1 MTRKDRNSRKY
12 SRKALEAL
20 NIIEHIFE
28 GYSLDISDITKISEA
43 IRARLQIK
51 IQHLRECL
59 KSVKFPSKPDWLE
72 TIRQSRNKTAHQT
85 EDLSDE
91 AFFEV
96 CSNVFTHIDTIK
108 QDLNANIE
116 RYKQQS
122 NEKRKFEKNAA
133 PESAF
138 GSTLERK
145 QLVDAIEDAIQPIE
159 PEDIPI
165 AFPQNTFAQVA
176 QHTLSEI
183 LNTQDVQEYMQS
195 HEGLSENIQTD
206 LLKWLQKTHSTLEK
220 ENPFFDEAIFVAQQ
234 KKQSAEEIAA
244 DLSAEKS
251 KIQYHYKRLSSVSDS
266 KRGTIQESTLDF
278 DFYRKAF
285 AEQKRITDSA
295 ADDAAK
301 TVPTEEAQMSPEAS
315 IQVDDMQAKNAPGKN
330 EQVSTTHAETVTQKT
345 KNSEKD
351 TLQWESLEKLEA
363 LRRNFIADMEK
374 NLIERKT
381 KWEQERIDA
390 MRKQF
395 LEELY
400 KKIQNFMRLEK
411 LLTPFTKN
419 FGKLWDLSKHPFETS
434 GFEILDTFAKLL
446 EQDEAL
452 QELADLLGR
461 QSRTQAVFEK
471 ELRDKIVITTE
482 WHPKPAYRGEI
493 NGLKYS
499 NDIAAALPS
508 ELAMLKN
515 PAAKKLFQLKF
526 AQKQL
531 LSFAYQNEQ
540 AETQEKT
547 EQEEVTMEKKEP
559 KGPIIICVDTSGSM
573 HGTPENSAK
582 TVAFALAKIAA
593 EQERLCYI
601 ISFSTDIE
609 TLEVKPN
616 EDIELTNADGGNYL
630 QKLVSFLRMSFNG
643 GTDAEPAL
651 RKALTM
657 LAGND
662 GATGY
667 KNADVLMISD
677 FVMGNL
683 SDDVVTA
690 IEQEKAKNTGFY
702 SLVIGASGNNNTIA
716 CFNHNWL
723 YDTADARASRHLVE
737 QLHEL
742 KTRE

>member
-1 MTRKDRNSRKY
+1 MVPHLPADRQVN
-12 SRKALEAL
+12 L
-20 NIIEHIFE
+20 
-28 GYSLDISDITKISEA
+28 T
-43 IRARLQIK
+43 
-51 IQHLRECL
+51 
-59 KSVKFPSKPDWLE
+59 
-72 TIRQSRNKTAHQT
+72 RNKTAHQT
-85 EDLSDE
+85 EDLSDT
-91 AFFEV
+91 AFSNL
-96 CSNVFTHIDTIK
+96 CSTLFSNIGNIK
-108 QDLNANIE
+108 QNLNANIQ

-122 NEKRKFEKNAA
+122 KKKRQFEKNAA

-138 GSTLERK
+138 GSNRERK

-183 LNTQDVQEYMQS
+183 LHAQDVQEYMQS

-206 LLKWLQKTHSTLEK
+206 LLEWLQKTHGTLEN
-220 ENPFFDEAIFVAQQ
+220 ENPFLDEAIFVAQQ

-251 KIQYHYKRLSSVSDS
+251 KIQYHYKRLPSVSDS
-266 KRGTIQESTLDF
+266 KRETIQESTLDF

-285 AEQKRITDSA
+285 AEQKHITDSA

-301 TVPTEEAQMSPEAS
+301 TVPTEEAQTSPEAS
-315 IQVDDMQAKNAPGKN
+315 IQVDDIQAKNTSGKN

-345 KNSEKD
+345 EKD
-351 TLQWESLEKLEA
+351 TIQWESPEKIEA

-400 KKIQNFMRLEK
+400 KKIQNFMRFEK

-419 FGKLWDLSKHPFETS
+419 FGRLWDLSNHPFETS

-446 EQDEAL
+446 EQDESL

-482 WHPKPAYRGEI
+482 WHPQPAYRGEI

-499 NDIAAALPS
+499 NDIAAVLPC

-531 LSFAYQNEQ
+531 LSFEYQNEQ
-540 AETQEKT
+540 EELKESI
-547 EQEEVTMEKKEP
+547 EQEEVTMEKQEP

-573 HGTPENSAK
+573 HGTPENIAK

-616 EDIELTNADGGNYL
+616 EDMELTNADGDNYL
-630 QKLVSFLRMSFNG
+630 QKLVRFLRMSFNG

-651 RKALTM
+651 PKALNM
-657 LAGND
+657 LAGSD
-662 GATGY
+662 TADGY

-683 SDDVVTA
+683 SADLVTA
-690 IEQEKAKNTGFY
+690 IEQEKEKNTGFY
-702 SLVIGASGNNNTIA
+702 SLVIGASGNKNTIA

-723 YDTADARASRHLVE
+723 YDTNDTRASRHLVE

-742 KTRE
+742 KTRK

>member
-43 IRARLQIK
+43 IRAQLQIK

-122 NEKRKFEKNAA
+122 KKKRKFENNAA
-133 PESAF
+133 PESTF
-138 GSTLERK
+138 GSTRERK

-165 AFPQNTFAQVA
+165 AFPQNTFAQLA

-183 LNTQDVQEYMQS
+183 LNTQDIQKYMQS

-206 LLKWLQKTHSTLEK
+206 LLEWMQKTHGTLEK
-220 ENPFFDEAIFVAQQ
+220 ENPFLDEEIFVAQQ

-251 KIQYHYKRLSSVSDS
+251 KIQYHYKRLPSVSDS
-266 KRGTIQESTLDF
+266 KRGSIQESTLNFEFYHKEFSDQKKIIDEMPMKEKKSKDF
-278 DFYRKAF
+278 MV
-285 AEQKRITDSA
+285 QQQ
-295 ADDAAK
+295 AAK
-301 TVPTEEAQMSPEAS
+301 
-315 IQVDDMQAKNAPGKN
+315 
-330 EQVSTTHAETVTQKT
+330 
-345 KNSEKD
+345 
-351 TLQWESLEKLEA
+351 EKLEA

-411 LLTPFTKN
+411 LLSPFTKN
-419 FGKLWDLSKHPFETS
+419 FGRLWDLSKHPFETS

-446 EQDEAL
+446 EQDESL

-461 QSRTQAVFEK
+461 QSRTQAVYEK
-471 ELRDKIVITTE
+471 ELRDKVVITTE

-499 NDIAAALPS
+499 NDIAAALPC
-508 ELAMLKN
+508 ELALLKN

-547 EQEEVTMEKKEP
+547 EQEEVTMEKKEH

-573 HGTPENSAK
+573 HGTPENIAK

-616 EDIELTNADGGNYL
+616 EDMELTNVDGGNYL

-683 SDDVVTA
+683 SADLVTA
-690 IEQEKAKNTGFY
+690 IETEKEKNTDFY

-723 YDTADARASRHLVE
+723 YDTSDTRASRHLVE

-742 KTRE
+742 KTRK

>member
-12 SRKALEAL
+12 SRKALRP
-20 NIIEHIFE
+20 IEE
-28 GYSLDISDITKISEA
+28 MSEKYPSGISDVTAINEEA
-43 IRARLQIK
+43 RAWLQIK
-51 IQHLRECL
+51 MQQLRECL
-59 KSVKFPSKPDWLE
+59 TKVWFSSKPHWWEPLRL
-72 TIRQSRNKTAHQT
+72 TRNRTAHQT
-85 EDLSDE
+85 EDLSDI
-91 AFFEV
+91 AFSNL
-96 CSNVFTHIDTIK
+96 CSTLFSNIGNIK
-108 QDLNANIE
+108 QNLNTNIQ

-122 NEKRKFEKNAA
+122 KKKRQFEKNAA

-138 GSTLERK
+138 GSNRERK
-145 QLVDAIEDAIQPIE
+145 QLVDAIEDAIQPVE
-159 PEDIPI
+159 LEDIPI

-183 LNTQDVQEYMQS
+183 LNTQDVQKYMQS

-206 LLKWLQKTHSTLEK
+206 LLEWMQKTHGTLEK
-220 ENPFFDEAIFVAQQ
+220 ENPFLDEEIFVAQQ

-266 KRGTIQESTLDF
+266 KRGTIQESALDF

-285 AEQKRITDSA
+285 AEQKHITDSA

-301 TVPTEEAQMSPEAS
+301 TVPAEEAQTSPEAS
-315 IQVDDMQAKNAPGKN
+315 IQVDDMQAKNTPGKT
-330 EQVSTTHAETVTQKT
+330 EQVNTTHAETVTQKT
-345 KNSEKD
+345 EKD
-351 TLQWESLEKLEA
+351 TIQWKSPEKIEA

-419 FGKLWDLSKHPFETS
+419 FGRLWDLSKHPFETS

-446 EQDEAL
+446 EQDESL

-482 WHPKPAYRGEI
+482 WHPQPAYRGEI

-499 NDIAAALPS
+499 NDIAAALPC

-531 LSFAYQNEQ
+531 LSFEYQNEQ
-540 AETQEKT
+540 EELKESI
-547 EQEEVTMEKKEP
+547 EQEEVTMEKQEP

-573 HGTPENSAK
+573 HGSPENIAK
-582 TVAFALAKIAA
+582 TVAFALAKIAS

-609 TLEVKPN
+609 TPEVKAN
-616 EDIELTNADGGNYL
+616 EDMELTNADGGNYL
-630 QKLVSFLRMSFNG
+630 QKLVRFLRMSFNG

-651 RKALTM
+651 RKALNM
-657 LAGND
+657 LAGSD
-662 GATGY
+662 TATGY

-677 FVMGNL
+677 FVMDNL
-683 SDDVVTA
+683 SDDLVTA
-690 IEQEKAKNTGFY
+690 IEQEQEKNTGFY
-702 SLVIGASGNNNTIA
+702 SLVIGASGNKNTIA

-723 YDTADARASRHLVE
+723 YDTNDTRASRHLVE

-742 KTRE
+742 KTRK

>member
-1 MTRKDRNSRKY
+1 MVPHLPADRQVN
-12 SRKALEAL
+12 L
-20 NIIEHIFE
+20 
-28 GYSLDISDITKISEA
+28 T
-43 IRARLQIK
+43 
-51 IQHLRECL
+51 
-59 KSVKFPSKPDWLE
+59 
-72 TIRQSRNKTAHQT
+72 RNKTAHQT
-85 EDLSDE
+85 EDLSDT
-91 AFFEV
+91 AFSNL
-96 CSNVFTHIDTIK
+96 CSTLFSNIGNIK
-108 QDLNANIE
+108 QNLNANIQ

-122 NEKRKFEKNAA
+122 KKKRKFEKNAA

-183 LNTQDVQEYMQS
+183 LHAQDVQEYMQS

-206 LLKWLQKTHSTLEK
+206 LLEWLQKTHGTLEN
-220 ENPFFDEAIFVAQQ
+220 ENPFLDEAIFVAQQ

-251 KIQYHYKRLSSVSDS
+251 KIQYHYKRLPSVSDS
-266 KRGTIQESTLDF
+266 KRETIQESTLDF

-285 AEQKRITDSA
+285 AEQKHITDSA

-301 TVPTEEAQMSPEAS
+301 TVPTEEAQTSPEAS
-315 IQVDDMQAKNAPGKN
+315 IQVDDIQAKNTSGKN
-330 EQVSTTHAETVTQKT
+330 EQVSTTHAKTVTQKT
-345 KNSEKD
+345 EKD
-351 TLQWESLEKLEA
+351 TIQWESPEKIEA

-419 FGKLWDLSKHPFETS
+419 FGRLWDLSNHPFETS

-446 EQDEAL
+446 EQDESL

-482 WHPKPAYRGEI
+482 WHPQPAYRGEI

-499 NDIAAALPS
+499 NDIAAVLPC

-531 LSFAYQNEQ
+531 LSFEYQNEQ
-540 AETQEKT
+540 EKLKESI
-547 EQEEVTMEKKEP
+547 EQEEVTMEKQEP

-573 HGTPENSAK
+573 HGTPENIAK

-616 EDIELTNADGGNYL
+616 EDMELTNADGDNYL
-630 QKLVSFLRMSFNG
+630 QKLVRFLRMSFNG

-651 RKALTM
+651 QKALTM
-657 LAGND
+657 LAGSD
-662 GATGY
+662 TATGY

-683 SDDVVTA
+683 SADLVTA
-690 IEQEKAKNTGFY
+690 IEQEKEKNTGFY
-702 SLVIGASGNNNTIA
+702 SLVIGASGNKNTIA

-723 YDTADARASRHLVE
+723 YDTNDTRASRHLVE

-742 KTRE
+742 KTRK

>member
-1 MTRKDRNSRKY
+1 MNKNYKNSRKY
-12 SRKALEAL
+12 SGKALR
-20 NIIEHIFE
+20 IINEFAAKYPS
-28 GYSLDISDITKISEA
+28 GISDVTAINEAERALIEKRIIQLRELIKGVWFTHGKPHWLEA
-43 IRARLQIK
+43 IKQ
-51 IQHLRECL
+51 
-59 KSVKFPSKPDWLE
+59 V
-72 TIRQSRNKTAHQT
+72 RNTTAHQT
-85 EDLSDE
+85 EDFSDE
-91 AFFEV
+91 EFSEL
-96 CSNVFTHIDTIK
+96 CSTMFSNLNDIK
-108 QDLNANIE
+108 QDLNANIQ

-122 NEKRKFEKNAA
+122 KKKRKFENTAA

-138 GSTLERK
+138 GSPPERM
-145 QLVDAIEDAIQPIE
+145 QLVDAIEDAIQPVE
-159 PEDIPI
+159 PEDTPIP
-165 AFPQNTFAQVA
+165 FPQNTFAQVA

-183 LNTQDVQEYMQS
+183 LNTKDIKAYMQT

-206 LLKWLQKTHSTLEK
+206 LLEWLQKTHGTLEK
-220 ENPFFDEAIFVAQQ
+220 ENPFLDEEIFVAQQ

-251 KIQYHYKRLSSVSDS
+251 KIQHHYKRLPSVSNS
-266 KRGTIQESTLDF
+266 KRGTIQGSTLDF

-285 AEQKRITDSA
+285 AEQK
-295 ADDAAK
+295 
-301 TVPTEEAQMSPEAS
+301 SP
-315 IQVDDMQAKNAPGKN
+315 
-330 EQVSTTHAETVTQKT
+330 
-345 KNSEKD
+345 KD
-351 TLQWESLEKLEA
+351 TTQWKSPEKLET

-411 LLTPFTKN
+411 LLSPFTKN
-419 FGKLWDLSKHPFETS
+419 FGRLWDLSKHPFETS

-446 EQDEAL
+446 EQDESL

-471 ELRDKIVITTE
+471 ELRDKIIITTE
-482 WHPKPAYRGEI
+482 WHPQPAYRGEI

-499 NDIAAALPS
+499 NDIAAALPT
-508 ELAMLKN
+508 ELALLKN
-515 PAAKKLFQLKF
+515 AAAKKLFQLKF

-531 LSFAYQNEQ
+531 LSFEYQDMQ
-540 AETQEKT
+540 AATKKT
-547 EQEEVTMEKKEP
+547 VEQEEANIGKKEP

-573 HGTPENSAK
+573 HGTPENIAK
-582 TVAFALAKIAA
+582 TVTFALTKIAV
-593 EQERLCYI
+593 EQERKCFV
-601 ISFSTDIE
+601 ISFSIGIE
-609 TLEVKPN
+609 TLELTGAN
-616 EDIELTNADGGNYL
+616 EDNYL
-630 QKLVSFLRMSFNG
+630 QKLVRFLRMSFNG

-657 LAGND
+657 LAGSD
-662 GATGY
+662 TATGY

-677 FVMGNL
+677 FVMADL
-683 SDDVVTA
+683 SDDLVTD
-690 IEQEKAKNTGFY
+690 IEQEQEKNTGFY
-702 SLVIGASGNNNTIA
+702 SLVIGESGNKNTIA

-723 YDTADARASRHLVE
+723 YDTNDTRASRHLVE

-742 KTRE
+742 KTRK

>member
-1 MTRKDRNSRKY
+1 MTRKDRNSRKC
-12 SRKALEAL
+12 SRKALR
-20 NIIEHIFE
+20 IIEEIIE
-28 GYSLDISDITKISEA
+28 KYPSGISDVMTITDEA
-43 IRARLQIK
+43 RAWLQIK
-51 IQHLRECL
+51 IQQLRECL
-59 KSVKFPSKPDWLE
+59 KRVWFPSKPDWLE

-91 AFFEV
+91 AFSEL
-96 CSNVFTHIDTIK
+96 CSNVFTHIDKIK
-108 QDLNANIE
+108 QDLTANIQ

-122 NEKRKFEKNAA
+122 KKKRKFEKNAA

-138 GSTLERK
+138 GSNRERK

-183 LNTQDVQEYMQS
+183 LNTQDVQEYMQT

-206 LLKWLQKTHSTLEK
+206 LLEWLQKTHGTLEK
-220 ENPFFDEAIFVAQQ
+220 ENPFFDEELFIVQQ
-234 KKQSAEEIAA
+234 KRKSTVEIAA

-251 KIQYHYKRLSSVSDS
+251 KIQYHYKRLPSVSDS
-266 KRGTIQESTLDF
+266 KRGSIAESSLNF
-278 DFYRKAF
+278 EFYNKAF
-285 AEQKRITDSA
+285 SDQKKIIDEEPRKEKKSKDFMVQQQ
-295 ADDAAK
+295 AAK
-301 TVPTEEAQMSPEAS
+301 
-315 IQVDDMQAKNAPGKN
+315 
-330 EQVSTTHAETVTQKT
+330 
-345 KNSEKD
+345 
-351 TLQWESLEKLEA
+351 EKLEA

-374 NLIERKT
+374 NLIERKN
-381 KWEQERIDA
+381 KWEQERIDE

-411 LLTPFTKN
+411 LLSPFTKD
-419 FGKLWDLSKHPFETS
+419 FGRLWDLSKRPFETS

-446 EQDEAL
+446 EQDESL
-452 QELADLLGR
+452 QELAELLGK
-461 QSRTQAVFEK
+461 QSRTQAVYEK
-471 ELRDKIVITTE
+471 ELRDKVVITTE

-499 NDIAAALPS
+499 NDIAAALPA

-515 PAAKKLFQLKF
+515 PATKKLFQLKF

-547 EQEEVTMEKKEP
+547 EQEEITMEKKAP
-559 KGPIIICVDTSGSM
+559 KGPIIICIDTSGSM
-573 HGTPENSAK
+573 HGTPENIAK
-582 TVAFALAKIAA
+582 TVAFALAKIAV

-616 EDIELTNADGGNYL
+616 EDMELTNADGGNYL
-630 QKLVSFLRMSFNG
+630 QKLVSFLHMSFNG

-662 GATGY
+662 KATGY

-683 SDDVVTA
+683 SGDLVAA
-690 IEQEKAKNTGFY
+690 IEKEKEKNTGFY
-702 SLVIGASGNNNTIA
+702 SLVIGASGNTNTIA

-723 YDTADARASRHLVE
+723 YDTSDTRASRHLVE

-742 KTRE
+742 KTRK

>member
-1 MTRKDRNSRKY
+1 MTKKDRNSRKY
-12 SRKALEAL
+12 SEKAII
-20 NIIEHIFE
+20 IIEKI
-28 GYSLDISDITKISEA
+28 LDKHPSGIPDVTA
-43 IRARLQIK
+43 INEESRALVEKR
-51 IQHLRECL
+51 IQQLRECL
-59 KSVKFPSKPDWLE
+59 KKVHFPSKPHWWELLRI
-72 TIRQSRNKTAHQT
+72 TRNKSVHQT
-85 EDLSDE
+85 EDFSDE
-91 AFFEV
+91 EFSELCTNIF
-96 CSNVFTHIDTIK
+96 SNIGNIK
-108 QDLNANIE
+108 QNLNANIQ

-122 NEKRKFEKNAA
+122 KKKRKFEKNAA

-138 GSTLERK
+138 GSTLQRK

-165 AFPQNTFAQVA
+165 AFPQNTFAQLA

-183 LNTQDVQEYMQS
+183 LNTQGVQEYMQS

-206 LLKWLQKTHSTLEK
+206 LLEWLQKAHGTLEK
-220 ENPFFDEAIFVAQQ
+220 ENPFFDEEIFVAQQ

-251 KIQYHYKRLSSVSDS
+251 KIQYHYKRLPSVSDS

-285 AEQKRITDSA
+285 FDQKKII
-295 ADDAAK
+295 DDVPTKEKKSKDFMVQQQAAK
-301 TVPTEEAQMSPEAS
+301 
-315 IQVDDMQAKNAPGKN
+315 
-330 EQVSTTHAETVTQKT
+330 
-345 KNSEKD
+345 
-351 TLQWESLEKLEA
+351 EKLEA

-374 NLIERKT
+374 NLIERKN

-411 LLTPFTKN
+411 LLSPFTKN
-419 FGKLWDLSKHPFETS
+419 FGRLWDLSKHPFETS

-446 EQDEAL
+446 EQDESL

-482 WHPKPAYRGEI
+482 WHPQPAYRGEI

-499 NDIAAALPS
+499 NDIAAALPT
-508 ELAMLKN
+508 ELALLKN
-515 PAAKKLFQLKF
+515 AAAKKLFQLKF

-531 LSFAYQNEQ
+531 LSFEYQDMQ
-540 AETQEKT
+540 AATKKT
-547 EQEEVTMEKKEP
+547 VEQEEANIEKKEP

-573 HGTPENSAK
+573 HGTPENIAK
-582 TVAFALAKIAA
+582 TVTFALTKIAV
-593 EQERLCYI
+593 EQERKCFV
-601 ISFSTDIE
+601 ISFSTGIE
-609 TLEVKPN
+609 TLELTGAN
-616 EDIELTNADGGNYL
+616 EGNYL
-630 QKLVSFLRMSFNG
+630 QKLVNFLRMSFNG

-651 RKALTM
+651 RKALDM

-662 GATGY
+662 EATCY

-683 SDDVVTA
+683 AADLVSA
-690 IEQEKAKNTGFY
+690 IEQEKEKNTGFY
-702 SLVIGASGNNNTIA
+702 SLVIGASGNTNTIA

-723 YDTADARASRHLVE
+723 YDTNDTRASRHLVE

-742 KTRE
+742 KTRK

>member
-12 SRKALEAL
+12 SRKALRP
-20 NIIEHIFE
+20 IEE
-28 GYSLDISDITKISEA
+28 MSEKYPSGISDVTAINEEA
-43 IRARLQIK
+43 RAWLQIK
-51 IQHLRECL
+51 MQQLRECL
-59 KSVKFPSKPDWLE
+59 TKVWFSSKPHWWEPLRL
-72 TIRQSRNKTAHQT
+72 TRNRTAHQT
-85 EDLSDE
+85 EDLSDN
-91 AFFEV
+91 AFANL
-96 CSNVFTHIDTIK
+96 CSTLFSNIGNIK
-108 QDLNANIE
+108 QNLNANIQ

-122 NEKRKFEKNAA
+122 KKKRKFEKNAA

-138 GSTLERK
+138 GSTLQRK
-145 QLVDAIEDAIQPIE
+145 QLVDAIEDAIQPVE

-165 AFPQNTFAQVA
+165 AFPQNTFAQLA

-206 LLKWLQKTHSTLEK
+206 LLEWLQKTHSTLEK
-220 ENPFFDEAIFVAQQ
+220 ENPFLDEEIFAAQQ
-234 KKQSAEEIAA
+234 KKQAAEEIAA

-251 KIQYHYKRLSSVSDS
+251 KIQYHYKRLPSVSDS
-266 KRGTIQESTLDF
+266 KRETIQESTLDF

-285 AEQKRITDSA
+285 AEQKHITDSA
-295 ADDAAK
+295 ADDTAK
-301 TVPTEEAQMSPEAS
+301 TVPTEEAQTSSGAS
-315 IQVDDMQAKNAPGKN
+315 IRVDDMQAENTPGKN
-330 EQVSTTHAETVTQKT
+330 EQVNTTHTETVTQKT
-345 KNSEKD
+345 KNSEKN
-351 TLQWESLEKLEA
+351 TLQWESPEKLEA

-411 LLTPFTKN
+411 LLSPFTKN
-419 FGKLWDLSKHPFETS
+419 FGRLWDLSKQPFETS

-446 EQDEAL
+446 EQDESL

-482 WHPKPAYRGEI
+482 WHPQPAYRGEI

-499 NDIAAALPS
+499 NDIAAALPC
-508 ELAMLKN
+508 ELALLKN

-531 LSFAYQNEQ
+531 LSFEYQNE
-540 AETQEKT
+540 EEELKESI
-547 EQEEVTMEKKEP
+547 EQEEVTMEKQEP

-573 HGTPENSAK
+573 HGSPENIAK

-616 EDIELTNADGGNYL
+616 EDMELTNADGGNYL
-630 QKLVSFLRMSFNG
+630 QKLVRFLRMSFNG

-651 RKALTM
+651 RKALNM
-657 LAGND
+657 LAGSD
-662 GATGY
+662 TATRY

-677 FVMGNL
+677 FVMDNL
-683 SDDVVTA
+683 SDDLVTA
-690 IEQEKAKNTGFY
+690 IEQEQKKNTGFY
-702 SLVIGASGNNNTIA
+702 SLVIGASGNKNTIA

-723 YDTADARASRHLVE
+723 YDTNDTHASRHLVE

-742 KTRE
+742 KTRK

>member
-12 SRKALEAL
+12 SRKALRP
-20 NIIEHIFE
+20 IEE
-28 GYSLDISDITKISEA
+28 MSEKYPSGISDVTAINEEA
-43 IRARLQIK
+43 RAWLQIK
-51 IQHLRECL
+51 MQQLRECL
-59 KSVKFPSKPDWLE
+59 TKVWFSSKPYWWESLRL
-72 TIRQSRNKTAHQT
+72 TRNRT
-85 EDLSDE
+85 L
-91 AFFEV
+91 F
-96 CSNVFTHIDTIK
+96 SNIGNMK
-108 QDLNANIE
+108 QNLHANIQ

-122 NEKRKFEKNAA
+122 KKKRKFEKNAA

-138 GSTLERK
+138 GSNRERK
-145 QLVDAIEDAIQPIE
+145 QLVDAIEDAIQPVE

-165 AFPQNTFAQVA
+165 AFPQNTFAQLA

-206 LLKWLQKTHSTLEK
+206 LLEWLQKTHGTLEK
-220 ENPFFDEAIFVAQQ
+220 ENPFIDEELFIVQQ
-234 KKQSAEEIAA
+234 KRKSTEEIAA
-244 DLSAEKS
+244 DLSAENS
-251 KIQYHYKRLSSVSDS
+251 KIEYHYKRLPSVSDS
-266 KRGTIQESTLDF
+266 KRGTIAESSLNF
-278 DFYRKAF
+278 EFYNKAF
-285 AEQKRITDSA
+285 SDQKKIIDEEPRKEKKSKDFMVQQQ
-295 ADDAAK
+295 AAK
-301 TVPTEEAQMSPEAS
+301 
-315 IQVDDMQAKNAPGKN
+315 
-330 EQVSTTHAETVTQKT
+330 
-345 KNSEKD
+345 
-351 TLQWESLEKLEA
+351 EKLEA

-374 NLIERKT
+374 NLIERKN
-381 KWEQERIDA
+381 KWEQERIDT

-411 LLTPFTKN
+411 LLSPFTKN
-419 FGKLWDLSKHPFETS
+419 FGRLWDLSKHPFETS

-446 EQDEAL
+446 EQDESL

-482 WHPKPAYRGEI
+482 WHPQPAYRGEI

-499 NDIAAALPS
+499 NDIAAVLPC

-531 LSFAYQNEQ
+531 LSFEYQNE
-540 AETQEKT
+540 EEELKESI
-547 EQEEVTMEKKEP
+547 EQEEITMEKKDP

-573 HGTPENSAK
+573 HGTPENIAK

-616 EDIELTNADGGNYL
+616 EDMELTNADGGNYL
-630 QKLVSFLRMSFNG
+630 QKLVSFLHMSFNG

-651 RKALTM
+651 RKALNM
-657 LAGND
+657 LAGSD
-662 GATGY
+662 TATGY

-683 SDDVVTA
+683 SGDLVAA
-690 IEQEKAKNTGFY
+690 IEKEKEKNTGFY
-702 SLVIGASGNNNTIA
+702 SLVIGASGNTNTIA

-723 YDTADARASRHLVE
+723 YDAVDAHASRHLVE

-742 KTRE
+742 KTRA

>member
-1 MTRKDRNSRKY
+1 MTKKDRNSRKY
-12 SRKALEAL
+12 SRKALRP
-20 NIIEHIFE
+20 IEE
-28 GYSLDISDITKISEA
+28 MSEKYPSGISDVTAINEEA
-43 IRARLQIK
+43 RAWLQIK
-51 IQHLRECL
+51 MQQLRECL
-59 KSVKFPSKPDWLE
+59 TKVWFSSKPHWWEPLRL
-72 TIRQSRNKTAHQT
+72 TRNRTAHQT
-85 EDLSDE
+85 EDLSDN
-91 AFFEV
+91 AFSNL
-96 CSNVFTHIDTIK
+96 CSTLFSNIGNIK
-108 QDLNANIE
+108 QNLNANIQ

-122 NEKRKFEKNAA
+122 KKKRKFENNAA

-145 QLVDAIEDAIQPIE
+145 QLVDAIEDAIQPVE
-159 PEDIPI
+159 PEDILI

-183 LNTQDVQEYMQS
+183 LNTQDVQKYMQS
-195 HEGLSENIQTD
+195 HAGLSENIQTD
-206 LLKWLQKTHSTLEK
+206 LLEWLQKTHGTLEK

-251 KIQYHYKRLSSVSDS
+251 KIQYHYKRLPSVSDS
-266 KRGTIQESTLDF
+266 KRGTIQESALDF

-285 AEQKRITDSA
+285 AEQKHIADST

-301 TVPTEEAQMSPEAS
+301 TVPTEEAQTSPEAS
-315 IQVDDMQAKNAPGKN
+315 IRVDDMQAENTSGKN
-330 EQVSTTHAETVTQKT
+330 EQVNTTHAEIVTQKT
-345 KNSEKD
+345 KNNEKD
-351 TLQWESLEKLEA
+351 TLQWKSLEKLEA

-411 LLTPFTKN
+411 LLSPFTKN
-419 FGKLWDLSKHPFETS
+419 FGRLWDLSKHPFETS

-446 EQDEAL
+446 EQDESL

-482 WHPKPAYRGEI
+482 WHPQPAYRGEI

-499 NDIAAALPS
+499 NDIATALPC
-508 ELAMLKN
+508 ELALLKN
-515 PAAKKLFQLKF
+515 PAAKKLFQLKC

-531 LSFAYQNEQ
+531 LSFEYQNEQ
-540 AETQEKT
+540 EELKESI
-547 EQEEVTMEKKEP
+547 EQEEVTMEKQEP

-573 HGTPENSAK
+573 HGTPENIAK

-616 EDIELTNADGGNYL
+616 EDMELTNADGGNYL
-630 QKLVSFLRMSFNG
+630 QKLVRFLRMSFNG

-651 RKALTM
+651 RKALNM
-657 LAGND
+657 LAGSD
-662 GATGY
+662 TATGY

-683 SDDVVTA
+683 SADLVTT
-690 IEQEKAKNTGFY
+690 IEQEKEKNTGFY
-702 SLVIGASGNNNTIA
+702 SLVIGESGNNNTIA

-723 YDTADARASRHLVE
+723 YDTNDTHASRHLVE

-742 KTRE
+742 KTRK

>member
-1 MTRKDRNSRKY
+1 MTKKDSDSRKY
-12 SRKALEAL
+12 SEKAII
-20 NIIEHIFE
+20 IIEKI
-28 GYSLDISDITKISEA
+28 LDKHPSGIPDVTA
-43 IRARLQIK
+43 INEESRALVEKR
-51 IQHLRECL
+51 IQQLRECL
-59 KSVKFPSKPDWLE
+59 KKVHFPSKPHWWELLRI
-72 TIRQSRNKTAHQT
+72 TRNKSVHQT
-85 EDLSDE
+85 EDFSDE
-91 AFFEV
+91 EFSELCTNIF
-96 CSNVFTHIDTIK
+96 SKIGNIK
-108 QDLNANIE
+108 QDLNANIQ

-122 NEKRKFEKNAA
+122 KKKRKFENNAA

-138 GSTLERK
+138 GSTRERK

-183 LNTQDVQEYMQS
+183 LNTQDVQEYMQT

-206 LLKWLQKTHSTLEK
+206 LLEWLQKTHGTLEK
-220 ENPFFDEAIFVAQQ
+220 ENPFFDEVIFVAQQ

-251 KIQYHYKRLSSVSDS
+251 KIQYHYKRLPSVSDS

-285 AEQKRITDSA
+285 FDQKKII
-295 ADDAAK
+295 DDVPTKEKKSKDFMVQQQAAK
-301 TVPTEEAQMSPEAS
+301 
-315 IQVDDMQAKNAPGKN
+315 
-330 EQVSTTHAETVTQKT
+330 
-345 KNSEKD
+345 
-351 TLQWESLEKLEA
+351 EKLEA

-419 FGKLWDLSKHPFETS
+419 FGRLWDLSKHPFETS

-446 EQDEAL
+446 EQDESL

-482 WHPKPAYRGEI
+482 WHPQPAYRGEI

-499 NDIAAALPS
+499 NDIAAALPC
-508 ELAMLKN
+508 ELALLKN

-531 LSFAYQNEQ
+531 LSFEYQNEQ
-540 AETQEKT
+540 EELKESI
-547 EQEEVTMEKKEP
+547 EQEEVTMEKQEP

-573 HGTPENSAK
+573 HGSPENIAK

-609 TLEVKPN
+609 TLEVKAN
-616 EDIELTNADGGNYL
+616 EDMELTNADGSNYL
-630 QKLVSFLRMSFNG
+630 QKLVRFLRMSFNG

-651 RKALTM
+651 RKALNM
-657 LAGND
+657 LAGSD
-662 GATGY
+662 TATGY

-677 FVMGNL
+677 FVMDNL
-683 SDDVVTA
+683 SDDLVTA
-690 IEQEKAKNTGFY
+690 IEQEQEKNTGFY
-702 SLVIGASGNNNTIA
+702 SLVIGASGNKNTIA

-723 YDTADARASRHLVE
+723 YDTNDTRASRHLVE

-742 KTRE
+742 KTRK

>member
-1 MTRKDRNSRKY
+1 MTKKDRNSRKY
-12 SRKALEAL
+12 SEKAII
-20 NIIEHIFE
+20 IIEKI
-28 GYSLDISDITKISEA
+28 LDKHPSGIPDVTAINEEA
-43 IRARLQIK
+43 RALVEKR
-51 IQHLRECL
+51 IQQLRECL
-59 KSVKFPSKPDWLE
+59 KKVHFPSKPHWWELLRI
-72 TIRQSRNKTAHQT
+72 TRNKSVHQT
-85 EDLSDE
+85 EDFSDE
-91 AFFEV
+91 EFSELCTNIF
-96 CSNVFTHIDTIK
+96 SNIGNIK
-108 QDLNANIE
+108 QNLNANIQ

-122 NEKRKFEKNAA
+122 KKKRKFENNAA

-145 QLVDAIEDAIQPIE
+145 QLVDAIEDAIQPVE

-165 AFPQNTFAQVA
+165 AFPQNTFAQLA

-195 HEGLSENIQTD
+195 HAGLSENIQTD
-206 LLKWLQKTHSTLEK
+206 LLEWLQKTHSTLEK
-220 ENPFFDEAIFVAQQ
+220 ENPFLDEEIFAAQQ

-251 KIQYHYKRLSSVSDS
+251 KIQYHYKRLPSVSDS
-266 KRGTIQESTLDF
+266 KRGTIQESTLNF

-285 AEQKRITDSA
+285 AEQKHITDSA
-295 ADDAAK
+295 ADNTAK
-301 TVPTEEAQMSPEAS
+301 TVPAEGSQTSPEAS
-315 IQVDDMQAKNAPGKN
+315 IRVADMQAENTPGKN
-330 EQVSTTHAETVTQKT
+330 EQVSTTHAEAVTQKT
-345 KNSEKD
+345 KNSEKN
-351 TLQWESLEKLEA
+351 TLQWESLEKIEA

-381 KWEQERIDA
+381 KWEQERIDV

-411 LLTPFTKN
+411 LLSPFTKN
-419 FGKLWDLSKHPFETS
+419 FGRLWDLSKHPFETS
-434 GFEILDTFAKLL
+434 GFEILDTFARLL
-446 EQDEAL
+446 EQDESL

-482 WHPKPAYRGEI
+482 WHPQPAYRGEI

-499 NDIAAALPS
+499 NDIAAALPC
-508 ELAMLKN
+508 ELALLKN

-531 LSFAYQNEQ
+531 LSFEYQNE
-540 AETQEKT
+540 EEELK
-547 EQEEVTMEKKEP
+547 ESIEHEEVTMEKQES

-573 HGTPENSAK
+573 HGTPETIAK

-616 EDIELTNADGGNYL
+616 EDMELTNADGGNYL
-630 QKLVSFLRMSFNG
+630 QKLVRFLRMSFNG
-643 GTDAEPAL
+643 GTDAKPAL
-651 RKALTM
+651 RKALNM
-657 LAGND
+657 LAGRD
-662 GATGY
+662 TATGY

-677 FVMGNL
+677 FVMDNL
-683 SDDVVTA
+683 SDDLVTA
-690 IEQEKAKNTGFY
+690 IEQEQEKNTGFY
-702 SLVIGASGNNNTIA
+702 SLVIGASGNKNTIA

-723 YDTADARASRHLVE
+723 YDTNDTRASRHLVE

-742 KTRE
+742 KTRK

>member
-1 MTRKDRNSRKY
+1 MMKKDKNSRKY
-12 SRKALEAL
+12 SRKALTP
-20 NIIEHIFE
+20 IEEITTKYPS
-28 GYSLDISDITKISEA
+28 GISDVITITDEA
-43 IRARLQIK
+43 RAWLQIK
-51 IQHLRECL
+51 IQQLRECL
-59 KSVKFPSKPDWLE
+59 KRVWFPSKPHWWE
-72 TIRQSRNKTAHQT
+72 TLRLTRNKAAHQT

-91 AFFEV
+91 TFSEL

-122 NEKRKFEKNAA
+122 KKKRKFENTAT

-138 GSTLERK
+138 GSPPERM
-145 QLVDAIEDAIQPIE
+145 QLVDAIEDTIQPVE
-159 PEDIPI
+159 LEDIPI
-165 AFPQNTFAQVA
+165 PFPQNTFAQVA
-176 QHTLSEI
+176 EDTLSEI
-183 LNTQDVQEYMQS
+183 LTVQDVKEYMQN
-195 HEGLSENIQTD
+195 HAGLSENIQTD
-206 LLKWLQKTHSTLEK
+206 LLEWLQKTHGTLEK
-220 ENPFFDEAIFVAQQ
+220 ENPFFDEELFIVQQ
-234 KKQSAEEIAA
+234 KRKSTVEIAA

-251 KIQYHYKRLSSVSDS
+251 KIQYHYKRLPSVSDS
-266 KRGTIQESTLDF
+266 KRGTIAESSLNF
-278 DFYRKAF
+278 EFYNKAF
-285 AEQKRITDSA
+285 SDQKKIIDEEPRKEKKSKDFMVQQQ
-295 ADDAAK
+295 AAK
-301 TVPTEEAQMSPEAS
+301 
-315 IQVDDMQAKNAPGKN
+315 
-330 EQVSTTHAETVTQKT
+330 
-345 KNSEKD
+345 
-351 TLQWESLEKLEA
+351 EKLEA
-363 LRRNFIADMEK
+363 LCRNFIADMEK
-374 NLIERKT
+374 NLIERKN
-381 KWEQERIDA
+381 KWEQERIDE

-411 LLTPFTKN
+411 LLSPFTKD
-419 FGKLWDLSKHPFETS
+419 FGRLWDLSKRPFETS

-446 EQDEAL
+446 EQDESL
-452 QELADLLGR
+452 QELAELLGK
-461 QSRTQAVFEK
+461 QSRTQAVYEK
-471 ELRDKIVITTE
+471 ELRDKVVITTE

-499 NDIAAALPS
+499 NDIAAALPA

-515 PAAKKLFQLKF
+515 PATKKLFQLKF

-547 EQEEVTMEKKEP
+547 EQEEITMEKKEP

-573 HGTPENSAK
+573 HGTPENIAK

-616 EDIELTNADGGNYL
+616 EDMELTNADGGNYL
-630 QKLVSFLRMSFNG
+630 QKLVRFLRMSFNG

-651 RKALTM
+651 RKALDM
-657 LAGND
+657 LAGKD

-683 SDDVVTA
+683 SGDLVAA
-690 IEQEKAKNTGFY
+690 IEKEKEKNTDFY

-723 YDTADARASRHLVE
+723 YDAADAHASRHLVE

>member
-12 SRKALEAL
+12 SRKALRP
-20 NIIEHIFE
+20 IEE
-28 GYSLDISDITKISEA
+28 MSEKYPSGISDVTAINEEA
-43 IRARLQIK
+43 RAWLQIK
-51 IQHLRECL
+51 MQQLRECL
-59 KSVKFPSKPDWLE
+59 TKVWFSSKPHWWEPLRL
-72 TIRQSRNKTAHQT
+72 TRNKTAHQT
-85 EDLSDE
+85 EDLSDN
-91 AFFEV
+91 AFSNL
-96 CSNVFTHIDTIK
+96 CSTLFSNIGNIK
-108 QDLNANIE
+108 QNLNTNIQ

-122 NEKRKFEKNAA
+122 KKKRQFEKNAA

-138 GSTLERK
+138 GSNRERK

-183 LNTQDVQEYMQS
+183 LHAQDVQEYMQS

-206 LLKWLQKTHSTLEK
+206 LLEWLQKTHGTLEN
-220 ENPFFDEAIFVAQQ
+220 ENPFLDEAIFVAQQ

-266 KRGTIQESTLDF
+266 KRGTIQESALDF

-285 AEQKRITDSA
+285 AEQKHITDSA

-301 TVPTEEAQMSPEAS
+301 TVPAEEAQTSPEAS
-315 IQVDDMQAKNAPGKN
+315 IQVDDMQAKNTPGKT
-330 EQVSTTHAETVTQKT
+330 EQVNTTHAETVTQKT
-345 KNSEKD
+345 EKD
-351 TLQWESLEKLEA
+351 TIQWESPEKIEA

-419 FGKLWDLSKHPFETS
+419 FGRLWDLSNHPFETS

-446 EQDEAL
+446 EQDESL

-482 WHPKPAYRGEI
+482 WHPQPAYRGEI

-499 NDIAAALPS
+499 NDIAAALPC

-531 LSFAYQNEQ
+531 LSFEYQNEQ
-540 AETQEKT
+540 EELKESI
-547 EQEEVTMEKKEP
+547 EQEEVTMEKQEP

-573 HGTPENSAK
+573 HGTPENIAK

-616 EDIELTNADGGNYL
+616 EDMELTNADGGNYL
-630 QKLVSFLRMSFNG
+630 QKLVRFLRMSFNG

-651 RKALTM
+651 RKALNM
-657 LAGND
+657 LAGSD
-662 GATGY
+662 TATGY

-683 SDDVVTA
+683 SADLVTA
-690 IEQEKAKNTGFY
+690 IEQEKEKNTGFY
-702 SLVIGASGNNNTIA
+702 SLVIGASGNKNTIA

-723 YDTADARASRHLVE
+723 YDTNDTRASRHLVE

-742 KTRE
+742 KTRK

>member
-1 MTRKDRNSRKY
+1 MKKDKNSRKY
-12 SRKALEAL
+12 SRKALRP
-20 NIIEHIFE
+20 IEE
-28 GYSLDISDITKISEA
+28 MSEKYPSGISDVTAINEEA
-43 IRARLQIK
+43 RAWLQIK
-51 IQHLRECL
+51 MQQLRECL
-59 KSVKFPSKPDWLE
+59 TKVWFSSKPHWWEPLRL
-72 TIRQSRNKTAHQT
+72 TRNRTAHQT
-85 EDLSDE
+85 EDFSDE
-91 AFFEV
+91 EFSELCTNLF
-96 CSNVFTHIDTIK
+96 SNIGNIK
-108 QDLNANIE
+108 QNLNANIQC
-116 RYKQQS
+116 YKQQS
-122 NEKRKFEKNAA
+122 KKKRKFEKNAA

-138 GSTLERK
+138 GSNRERK

-165 AFPQNTFAQVA
+165 AFPQNTFAQLA

-195 HEGLSENIQTD
+195 HAGLSENIQTD
-206 LLKWLQKTHSTLEK
+206 LLEWLQKTQGTLEK
-220 ENPFFDEAIFVAQQ
+220 ENPFFDEELFIVQQ
-234 KKQSAEEIAA
+234 KRKSTVEIAA
-244 DLSAEKS
+244 DLSAENS
-251 KIQYHYKRLSSVSDS
+251 KIQYHYKRLPSVSDS
-266 KRGTIQESTLDF
+266 KRGTIAESSLNF
-278 DFYRKAF
+278 EFYNKAF
-285 AEQKRITDSA
+285 SDQKKIIDEEPRKEKKSKDFMVQQQ
-295 ADDAAK
+295 AAK
-301 TVPTEEAQMSPEAS
+301 
-315 IQVDDMQAKNAPGKN
+315 
-330 EQVSTTHAETVTQKT
+330 
-345 KNSEKD
+345 
-351 TLQWESLEKLEA
+351 EKLEA

-374 NLIERKT
+374 NLIERKN
-381 KWEQERIDA
+381 KWEQERIDE

-411 LLTPFTKN
+411 LLSPFTKD
-419 FGKLWDLSKHPFETS
+419 FGRLWDLSRRPFETS

-446 EQDEAL
+446 EQDESL
-452 QELADLLGR
+452 QELAELLGK
-461 QSRTQAVFEK
+461 QSRTQAVYEK
-471 ELRDKIVITTE
+471 ELRDKVVITTE

-499 NDIAAALPS
+499 NDIAAVLPA

-547 EQEEVTMEKKEP
+547 EQEEVTIEKKEP

-573 HGTPENSAK
+573 HGTPENIAK

-616 EDIELTNADGGNYL
+616 EDMELTNADGGNYL
-630 QKLVSFLRMSFNG
+630 QKLVSFLHMSFNG

-651 RKALTM
+651 RKALDM
-657 LAGND
+657 LAGKD

-683 SDDVVTA
+683 SADLVTA
-690 IEQEKAKNTGFY
+690 IEQEKEKNTGFY

-723 YDTADARASRHLVE
+723 YDAADARASRHLVE

-742 KTRE
+742 KARE

>member
-1 MTRKDRNSRKY
+1 M
-12 SRKALEAL
+12 
-20 NIIEHIFE
+20 
-28 GYSLDISDITKISEA
+28 
-43 IRARLQIK
+43 
-51 IQHLRECL
+51 
-59 KSVKFPSKPDWLE
+59 
-72 TIRQSRNKTAHQT
+72 
-85 EDLSDE
+85 
-91 AFFEV
+91 
-96 CSNVFTHIDTIK
+96 
-108 QDLNANIE
+108 
-116 RYKQQS
+116 
-122 NEKRKFEKNAA
+122 
-133 PESAF
+133 
-138 GSTLERK
+138 
-145 QLVDAIEDAIQPIE
+145 VDAIEDAIQPIE
-159 PEDIPI
+159 PEDIFI

-183 LNTQDVQEYMQS
+183 LNTQDVQKYMQS
-195 HEGLSENIQTD
+195 HAGLSENIQAD
-206 LLKWLQKTHSTLEK
+206 LLEWMQKTHGTLEK
-220 ENPFFDEAIFVAQQ
+220 ENPFLDEAIFVAQQ
-234 KKQSAEEIAA
+234 KKHSAEEIAA

-251 KIQYHYKRLSSVSDS
+251 KIQYHYKRLPSVSDS

-285 AEQKRITDSA
+285 AEQKHITDSA

-301 TVPTEEAQMSPEAS
+301 TVPTEEAQTSPEAS
-315 IQVDDMQAKNAPGKN
+315 IQVDDMQAENTPGKN
-330 EQVSTTHAETVTQKT
+330 EHTDTPHTETVIQKT
-345 KNSEKD
+345 EKD
-351 TLQWESLEKLEA
+351 TIQWKSPEKIEA

-374 NLIERKT
+374 NLIERKI

-411 LLTPFTKN
+411 LLSPFTKN
-419 FGKLWDLSKHPFETS
+419 FGRLWDLSNHPFETS

-446 EQDEAL
+446 EQDESL

-482 WHPKPAYRGEI
+482 WHPQPAYRGEI

-499 NDIAAALPS
+499 NDIAAALPC

-531 LSFAYQNEQ
+531 LSFEYQNEQ
-540 AETQEKT
+540 EELKESI
-547 EQEEVTMEKKEP
+547 EQEEVTMEKQEP

-573 HGTPENSAK
+573 HGTPENIAK
-582 TVAFALAKIAA
+582 TVAFALAKIAV

-616 EDIELTNADGGNYL
+616 EDMELTNAEGGNYL
-630 QKLVSFLRMSFNG
+630 QKLVRFLRMSFNG

-651 RKALTM
+651 WKALTM
-657 LAGND
+657 LAGSDTAN
-662 GATGY
+662 GY

-677 FVMGNL
+677 FVMADL
-683 SDDVVTA
+683 TDDLVTA
-690 IEQEKAKNTGFY
+690 IEQEKEKNTGFY
-702 SLVIGASGNNNTIA
+702 SLVIGESGNKNTIA

-723 YDTADARASRHLVE
+723 YDTNDTRASRHLVE

-742 KTRE
+742 KTRK